1 MRRSSQPSGEDARIL
16 AGAWRGIG
24 EDSIGFEKVDEGF
37 EGEEIGFEGEEGLK
51 EGEEGLKEG
60 EEG

>member
-37 EGEEIGFEGEEGLK
+37 EGEEIGFEGEDGLK
-51 EGEEGLKEG
+51 EGEEG
-60 EEG
+60 